1 VRKTVR
7 SRWKS
12 SKSSSVDRRQRIQ
25 KMQAADFGAKFEC
38 ATLAAKISDFLASIT
53 IEPVIFLSTLGWCR
67 F

>member
-1 VRKTVR
+1 MR
-7 SRWKS
+7 
-12 SKSSSVDRRQRIQ
+12 
-25 KMQAADFGAKFEC
+25 AADFGAKFEC